1 MTDLT
6 ERRAILA
13 RYIRN
18 QAALTDAHPHVAG
31 PGSVK
36 LNNVEALL
44 CADALEKTSNH
55 EAEIAALRS
64 QLADATADNLR
75 NHNEK
80 VDQYTRAELLKAQLS
95 AAEAKAQSAEKM
107 VAELAAGVR
116 EIAGINNDRYHDCS
130 DYERGYGS
138 GIYFAKMVAKRVL
151 IDAAIKSEEG

>member
-1 MTDLT
+1 MKRYKLSR
-6 ERRAILA
+6 EVLA
-13 RYIRN
+13 RYIRG
-18 QAALTDAHPHVAG
+18 QVALTDAHPHVAG

-44 CADALEKTSNH
+44 CAEALEKTSNH

-95 AAEAKAQSAEKM
+95 AAEAKAQR
-107 VAELAAGVR
+107 AELAERDAGR
-116 EIAGINNDRYHDCS
+116 YRARRKTAADRRRWPFGS
-130 DYERGYGS
+130 VTRAQYEAAYDAES
-138 GIYFAKMVAKRVL
+138 
-151 IDAAIKSEEG
+151 DAAIKAEEG